1 MSGRGRAEVALRAG
15 LLVLLGACT
24 PEVAVP
30 DDLSIRCD
38 GRDECPAG
46 YHCELSI
53 GRCVLDGT
61 DAAAPEVTAL
71 AVAPSLLRDG
81 GLLVVT
87 FDLNKAL
94 ARLPDVRLR
103 YAGGTTAEL

>member
-61 DAAAPEVTAL
+61 RRTSAEL
-71 AVAPSLLRDG
+71 
-81 GLLVVT
+81 
-87 FDLNKAL
+87 KAL
-94 ARLPDVRLR
+94 TLLHTARDTSLVSSKVPALL
-103 YAGGTTAEL
+103 AQ